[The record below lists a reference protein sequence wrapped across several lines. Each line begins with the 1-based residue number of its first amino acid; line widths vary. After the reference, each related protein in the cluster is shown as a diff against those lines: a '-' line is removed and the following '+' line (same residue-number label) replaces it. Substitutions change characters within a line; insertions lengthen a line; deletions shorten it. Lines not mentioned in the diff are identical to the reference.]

1 MEGNIVKNISIMIK
15 PASSACNLRC
25 KYCFYADLAG
35 KRDTFSFGKMSED
48 TVDKILGNIHKSLD
62 SGDRVTFAF
71 QGGEPT
77 LVGLSWFKSFVEK
90 VKLWNDNI
98 NIEYALQTNGTL
110 LDDEWCL
117 FLAKNSFLVGISI
130 DAMSKC
136 HNNCRVDIDGKDTY
150 KQVLDKVRLMRK
162 YGVEFNVL
170 CTLTSEIAQ
179 HPQQVW
185 NWIYQNK
192 FQYVQFTPCLD
203 ELGSTK
209 NSVYALKPQK
219 FANFYKQIFKLWLKD
234 FKQGKYRSIK
244 LFDDIVNLL
253 AYRVPTAC
261 GITGRCQ
268 CQMVIESDGS
278 AYPCDFYCLDKY
290 RLGSVCEKTVIELI
304 ESQTANDFVH
314 RPKERAK
321 LCGECKYRN
330 FCGGGCH
337 RMQREVY
344 CAPEDN
350 FCGYR
355 TFLDE
360 SINDFQIIAEQQR
373 IMRFR

>member
-1 MEGNIVKNISIMIK
+1 MKNIPIMIK

-25 KYCFYADLAG
+25 KYCFYTDLAG

-48 TVDKILGNIHKSLD
+48 TVDKILANIHKSLD

-77 LVGLSWFKSFVEK
+77 LVGLFWFKSFVEK
-90 VKLWNDNI
+90 VKLWNNNI

-117 FLAKNSFLVGISI
+117 FLAKNNFLVGISI
-130 DAMSKC
+130 DAMAKC
-136 HNNCRVDIDGKDTY
+136 HNNCRVDMDGKDTY

-185 NWIYQNK
+185 NWICQNN

-203 ELGSTK
+203 ELGSIK

-219 FANFYKQIFKLWLKD
+219 FANFYKQVFKLWLSD

-304 ESQTANDFVH
+304 ESQTADDFIH
-314 RPKERAK
+314 RPKQRAK
-321 LCGECKYRN
+321 LCDECKYRN

-337 RMQREVY
+337 RMKSEVY
-344 CAPEDN
+344 CAPKDN
-350 FCGYR
+350 FCGYK

-360 SINDFQIIAEQQR
+360 SINDFQIIAELQR
-373 IMRFR
+373 RMRFR